1 VQLLNPLKRI
11 FRVPR
16 VTLAR
21 AGLALAIAV
30 GADGLQMLTN
40 IPGWEGPDQL
50 IDVVAMILTS
60 WLLGFHILLLP
71 TFVVELIPVLD
82 DLPTWTAC
90 TIAVL
95 IIRRRE
101 QRALPP
107 LPPQSLPPPPLPPA
121 STNKGSL

>member
-1 VQLLNPLKRI
+1 MPK
-11 FRVPR
+11 

-21 AGLALAIAV
+21 ACLALAIAV
-30 GADGLQMLTN
+30 GADGLQMLTSFL
-40 IPGWEGPDQL
+40 GWVGPDQL
-50 IDVVAMILTS
+50 IDVVAMILTC

-107 LPPQSLPPPPLPPA
+107 LPPQSLPPPPPLPPA
-121 STNKGSL
+121 STSKGGL

>member
-1 VQLLNPLKRI
+1 L
-11 FRVPR
+11 VP
-16 VTLAR
+16 
-21 AGLALAIAV
+21 
-30 GADGLQMLTN
+30 
-40 IPGWEGPDQL
+40 
-50 IDVVAMILTS
+50 
-60 WLLGFHILLLP
+60 GFHILLLP

-107 LPPQSLPPPPLPPA
+107 LPPQSLPPPPPLPPA
-121 STNKGSL
+121 STSEGGL